1 MNIKKNSLVLIVL
14 LFSYSLIAQE
24 VLTKKEAIEIALK
37 NNYGIKIANNNLK
50 VSNNNTSIYNTGFL
64 PTLSTTAGANYRNEN
79 QEITRQD
86 GNTTNIE
93 GAVTKSYNAS
103 VSLNYT
109 IFDGLGRKY
118 NYQRLKETYN
128 LTKLEARETIEN
140 TYLQIFTLYFQVARL
155 TENNQNLAEVLKIS
169 KERVKRSEYQYE
181 YGQSSKLAFLNAKVD
196 MNNDSIIYINNKQQL
211 LNAKRDLNIVLGT
224 DKDVSYEVETAISFQ
239 ELKNFEDIYS
249 KTKENNVSLKQRKK
263 NLAINDLNIKFA
275 KSNYLPTLDLT
286 SSYNWNQSENP
297 PTSFLAGINSNGLNA
312 GLRLSWNVFDGGIT
326 KTRVTNAKITQ
337 ENQQILLEQQEETLK
352 NTLKNNWGNYQNQ
365 LFVLKVQEENV
376 LTSQNNFD
384 RTLERFKLGQ
394 VTSIEFRQAQLN
406 LLNTKASL
414 NNAKYNAKLSEI
426 QLLQLSGEI
435 LNMNF

>member
-1 MNIKKNSLVLIVL
+1 MRTKKSIGIIAL

-24 VLTKKEAIEIALK
+24 ILTKKEAVEIALK
-37 NNYGIKIANNNLK
+37 NNYGIQIANNNVK
-50 VSNNNTSIYNTGFL
+50 VSTNNTKIYNTGFL
-64 PTLSTTAGANYRNEN
+64 PTISTTAGANYRNEN

-86 GNTTNIE
+86 GNATSVE

-103 VSLNYT
+103 VNLNYT

-140 TYLQIFTLYFQVARL
+140 TYLQLFNLYFQVARL
-155 TENNQNLAEVLKIS
+155 TENHQNLAEVLKIS
-169 KERVKRSEYQYE
+169 KQRLKRAEYQYE
-181 YGQSSKLAFLNAKVD
+181 YGQSSKLAVLNAKVD
-196 MNNDSIIYINNKQQL
+196 MNNDSIVFISNKQQL
-211 LNAKRDLNIVLGT
+211 LNAKRDLNIVLGVKKEVT
-224 DKDVSYEVETAISFQ
+224 YEVETTVSFQ
-239 ELKNFEDIYS
+239 EIKSFEDLYT

-275 KSNYLPTLDLT
+275 KSNYLPRLDLT

-297 PTSFLAGINSNGLNA
+297 STSFLAGINTNGLNA

-326 KTRVTNAKITQ
+326 KTRVANAKIAQ
-337 ENQQILLEQQEETLK
+337 ENQQILIEQQQETLR
-352 NTLKNNWGNYQNQ
+352 NTLKNNWENYQNQ

-384 RTLERFKLGQ
+384 RTLERFKLARA
-394 VTSIEFRQAQLN
+394 TSIEFRQAQLN
-406 LLNTKASL
+406 LLNNKASL
-414 NNAKYNAKLSEI
+414 NNAKYNAKLLEI
-426 QLLQLSGEI
+426 QLLQLSGDI
-435 LNMNF
+435 LNMKF

>member
-64 PTLSTTAGANYRNEN
+64 PTLSTTAGANYKNEN

-384 RTLERFKLGQ
+384 RTLESFKLGQ

>member
-1 MNIKKNSLVLIVL
+1 MRTKKSIGIIAL

-24 VLTKKEAIEIALK
+24 ILTKKEAVEIALK
-37 NNYGIKIANNNLK
+37 NNYGIQIANNNVK
-50 VSNNNTSIYNTGFL
+50 VSTNNTKIYNTGFL
-64 PTLSTTAGANYRNEN
+64 PTISTTAGANYRNEN

-86 GNTTNIE
+86 GNTTSVE

-103 VSLNYT
+103 VNLNYT

-140 TYLQIFTLYFQVARL
+140 TYLQLFNLYFQVARL
-155 TENNQNLAEVLKIS
+155 TENHQNLAEVLKIS
-169 KERVKRSEYQYE
+169 KQRLKRAEYQYE
-181 YGQSSKLAFLNAKVD
+181 YGQSSKLAVLNAKVD
-196 MNNDSIIYINNKQQL
+196 MNNDSIVFISNKQQL
-211 LNAKRDLNIVLGT
+211 LNAKRDLNIVLGVKKEVT
-224 DKDVSYEVETAISFQ
+224 YEVETTVSFQ
-239 ELKNFEDIYS
+239 EIKSFEDLYT

-275 KSNYLPTLDLT
+275 KSNYLPRLDLT

-297 PTSFLAGINSNGLNA
+297 STSFLAGINTNGLNA

-326 KTRVTNAKITQ
+326 KTRVANAKIAQ
-337 ENQQILLEQQEETLK
+337 ENQQILIEQQQETLR
-352 NTLKNNWGNYQNQ
+352 NTLKNNWENYQNQ

-384 RTLERFKLGQ
+384 RTLERFKLARA
-394 VTSIEFRQAQLN
+394 TSIEFRQAQLN
-406 LLNTKASL
+406 LLNNKASL
-414 NNAKYNAKLSEI
+414 NNAKYNAKLLEI
-426 QLLQLSGEI
+426 QLLQLSGDI
-435 LNMNF
+435 LNMKF